1 MSTQQ
6 IDKSEWADFFDGFT
20 KALPGKR
27 AEVEVASLD
36 LGDQIAADWLPFVGI
51 TYDPKDDLIEIALEG
66 LDHMIRRPQEVHVDY
81 DVGSLISLEVVN
93 GDGVRE
99 IIKLKDPVALSAP
112 QSLAAR
118 TGATTANILNL

>member
-1 MSTQQ
+1 MSTQR

-112 QSLAAR
+112 Q
-118 TGATTANILNL
+118 